1 MTNVQNEN
9 ELEQNPKA
17 HPQGNAVK
25 NPEDWVTKDE
35 PMTGAQA
42 SYLQTLCEE
51 AKTEFDPQ
59 LTKADASLMIDE
71 LQKKTGRGQ

>member
-1 MTNVQNEN
+1 MESKLT
-9 ELEQNPKA
+9 ELDVEQNPKA
-17 HPQGNAVK
+17 HPHGNAVK

-35 PMTGAQA
+35 AMTGAQA

-51 AKTEFDPQ
+51 AEQEFDPQ
-59 LTKADASLMIDE
+59 LTKAEASLMIDE